1 MKKVRLSGAA
11 IASFALL
18 AGFAIQIL
26 PAQTTLTMADPE
38 ALAKYINNKS
48 EIERNIMLAAPGSLD
63 LAREGLVQSKVIS
76 DDDKN
81 ALLDIARGISAIL
94 YPSPAPPPLVSK
106 NAPPRLNGNDL
117 ASGFYLDPSLKN
129 INPLYS
135 VCLTQLVEAFQGRI
149 FSAPRGSE
157 AAFLSEILPALAIFR
172 TDDKD
177 VARAALGYIER
188 FDFSGSYVSVI
199 PGLVRARF
207 ARLSGDKIG
216 AYVNYKQV
224 LDSYPDVWP
233 ARLELGVISL
243 ELDKPVNALAF
254 LSPLIEGRKND
265 RAVIAPYAIALYRNG
280 KFGEA
285 EPFVKRGL
293 EFDPNSP
300 ELTMIAA
307 HISIDKND
315 FAAAQPLLESL
326 GRKTPTDRMYL
337 YLKALY
343 AKGQG
348 RNEEALK
355 WARKALQTN
364 PEDPELM
371 VLLAGVLLKGPESGH
386 EEAKALCAEAK
397 KRFAADES
405 AVATGSGLPSM
416 SPLKIAM
423 REEAKGEATRLIM
436 LDAYDHQ
443 DWYAAAAMLESSS
456 EAGLDKSIVATILR
470 KSGRTKEAIAFSS
483 EWYKEAPQSEPAAEA
498 YLRSLAAAGAGIGLA
513 SAAPPSVSDAGSGL
527 LGLMGGS
534 GSGAKAAG
542 IASGQP
548 SIISLVL
555 QLLSGNCSSSMR
567 SYLFYLR
574 GTLQSDP
581 DAAIDSYRMALL
593 ERADNIEAIAALA
606 KAYAKKNDVQKA
618 LFYIKQA
625 KAIGIDDKILAAELQ
640 KLEAAFPTT

>member
-1 MKKVRLSGAA
+1 M
-11 IASFALL
+11 
-18 AGFAIQIL
+18 
-26 PAQTTLTMADPE
+26 
-38 ALAKYINNKS
+38 
-48 EIERNIMLAAPGSLD
+48 
-63 LAREGLVQSKVIS
+63 
-76 DDDKN
+76 
-81 ALLDIARGISAIL
+81 
-94 YPSPAPPPLVSK
+94 
-106 NAPPRLNGNDL
+106 
-117 ASGFYLDPSLKN
+117 
-129 INPLYS
+129 
-135 VCLTQLVEAFQGRI
+135 
-149 FSAPRGSE
+149 
-157 AAFLSEILPALAIFR
+157 
-172 TDDKD
+172 
-177 VARAALGYIER
+177 GYIER
-188 FDFSGSYVSVI
+188 FDFSGSYVSAI

-293 EFDPNSP
+293 EFDPASP
-300 ELTMIAA
+300 ELMTIAA
-307 HISIDKND
+307 HILIDKND

-337 YLKALY
+337 YLKTLY
-343 AKGQG
+343 AKGQNRG
-348 RNEEALK
+348 DEALR
-355 WARKALQTN
+355 WARKNLQAN

-386 EEAKALCAEAK
+386 EEAKALCVEAK
-397 KRFAADES
+397 KRFTADES
-405 AVATGSGLPSM
+405 ALATGSGLPSM
-416 SPLKIAM
+416 SPLKVAM
-423 REEAKGEATRLIM
+423 REEAKGETTRLLT
-436 LDAYDHQ
+436 LDAYNHQ

-456 EAGLDKSIVATILR
+456 EAALDKSIVATILR

-483 EWYKEAPQSEPAAEA
+483 EWYREAPQSEPAAEA
-498 YLRSLAAAGAGIGLA
+498 YLRSLAGSSLA
-513 SAAPPSVSDAGSGL
+513 SAAPPGVSDAGSGL
-527 LGLMGGS
+527 LGLIGGS
-534 GSGAKAAG
+534 GSGAKGAE
-542 IASGQP
+542 IAVGQP
-548 SIISLVL
+548 AIISLIL
-555 QLLSGNCSSSMR
+555 QLLSGNCSSGMR
-567 SYLFYLR
+567 SYLLYLR

-618 LFYIKQA
+618 MFYIKQA